1 MKFCTI
7 IESLYFEK
15 KNSDFLASAAIS
27 SVGRPPMIAAINQL
41 FSLIEMIIALF
52 RFDKDLNFRFKCM
65 VKSAPK
71 HTTNKEVEHDP
82 VTPGECLI
90 VIYIFLKSLIF

>member
-7 IESLYFEK
+7 LDSLYFWK
-15 KNSDFLASAAIS
+15 KKKKKTSDFLASAAIS

-52 RFDKDLNFRFKCM
+52 RFDKDLNFRFKCI
-65 VKSAPK
+65 VKSTPK
-71 HTTNKEVEHDP
+71 HTIFFTML
-82 VTPGECLI
+82 LI
-90 VIYIFLKSLIF
+90 